1 MTRGSRRRPHR
12 SIVLALAL
20 FVGLGAVATAQ
31 PEPARSPGV
40 VVGGSYVLTAGQTLR
55 GELTAIGAAV
65 VVESGATLDG
75 TLTAVGGS
83 TVIDGQVTGTVHAY
97 GGSLELGRTAHVL
110 GDVQTFYAAYEPA
123 AGARIEGAVQAGD
136 GAPVYFSLPADMR
149 VPSGVAAR
157 AVAARNPGDAVLRS
171 LAIGLVAALLMA
183 ALPLRVA
190 RVRDTM
196 LRRPARAGVDGFV
209 TFLVV
214 LVVLVLLAVTLI
226 GIPLAIAGGLLLYA
240 TVLFGFI
247 AFGDAVGN
255 YLAVSFKQSW
265 TPPLRAGVGAFSLSL
280 ALLVLQ
286 LIPVLGGLAGFV
298 LALVALGA
306 VRMTRFGGREPR
318 GRAPAAP
325 AAQGG

>member
-1 MTRGSRRRPHR
+1 MLGRRGAAL
-12 SIVLALAL
+12 LALAL
-20 FVGLGAVATAQ
+20 LAGLGAAPAQ
-31 PEPARSPGV
+31 TLPDRSPGV
-40 VVGGSYVLTAGQTLR
+40 VVGGSYALVAGQTLR
-55 GELTAIGAAV
+55 GDLTAIGTSVAIEA
-65 VVESGATLDG
+65 GATLDG

-83 TVIDGQVTGTVHAY
+83 TVVDGRVTGTVHAY
-97 GGSLELGRTAHVL
+97 GGALALGPTAHVL
-110 GDVQTFYAAYEPA
+110 GDVHTFYAAYDPS
-123 AGARIEGAVQAGD
+123 AGSRVEGTVEAGD
-136 GAPVYFSLPADMR
+136 GAPVTFSLPADMR
-149 VPSGVAAR
+149 APAGVATR
-157 AVAARNPGDAVLRS
+157 AVAARNPGDAVVRS
-171 LAIGLVAALLMA
+171 LALGLVAALLMA
-183 ALPLRVA
+183 GLPLRVG

-196 LRRPARAGVDGFV
+196 LRRPGRAGLDGFV
-209 TFLVV
+209 TFLVA

-226 GIPLAIAGGLLLYA
+226 GIPLAIAGGMLLYA

-286 LIPVLGGLAGFV
+286 LVPVLGGLAGFL

-318 GRAPAAP
+318 TRAPSAP
-325 AAQGG
+325 SPQGG